1 MYTPPFTVTP
11 KAVNLM
17 ADIYSQIER
26 YAIRLEQE
34 DALRLRKINRM
45 KTIHSSLAIEGNVL
59 TESQVLEIME
69 GKTVVAPPREIQE
82 VKNAIRAYDL
92 YASLNPFSMQ
102 DLLRTHGVMMQGV
115 IDDAGHFRR
124 TGVGVFE
131 GTHCVH
137 LAPPADRVPA
147 LVQDLLE
154 WAEKAED
161 NLLIRSCVFHYEFEF
176 IHPFTDGNGRM
187 GRMWQSLMLGKVSP
201 VFQYLPVENMVYANQ
216 TAYYDAIAESTRR
229 TDSAPM
235 IEFMLGE
242 ILATLKARQGTI
254 IEKQDVGINVGT
266 NVGINTPAQLTGKEQ
281 TVVSLLSRSPRM
293 SAAALAVQLGVTS
306 RQCERILHTLRER
319 GILTR
324 VGANKSGHWKITIP
338 HTNS

>member
-1 MYTPPFTVTP
+1 MYIPPFTITP
-11 KAVNLM
+11 KAVNLV

-45 KTIHSSLAIEGNVL
+45 RTIHSSLAIEGNVL
-59 TESQVLEIME
+59 SESQVLEIME
-69 GKTVVAPPREIQE
+69 GKTVFAPPREIQE
-82 VKNAIRAYDL
+82 VKNAIRAYEL
-92 YASLNPFSMQ
+92 YASLNPFLLK
-102 DLLRTHGVMMQGV
+102 DLLRTHGVMMQG
-115 IDDAGHFRR
+115 IIEDAGHFRS

-131 GTHCVH
+131 GMHCVH

-154 WAEKAED
+154 WVEKAED

-187 GRMWQSLMLGKVSP
+187 GRMWQSLILGKVSP
-201 VFQYLPVENMVYANQ
+201 IFQYLPVENMVYANQ
-216 TAYYDAIAESTRR
+216 AAYYDAIAESTHR
-229 TDSAPM
+229 TDSSPM
-235 IEFMLGE
+235 IEFLLGE
-242 ILATLKARQGTI
+242 ILAALKAHQGTTI
-254 IEKQDVGINVGT
+254 DGQDVGVNVGV
-266 NVGINTPAQLTGKEQ
+266 NVGINAPVQLTDKEQ
-281 TVVSLLSRSPRM
+281 TVVSLLSQSPHL

-306 RQCERILHTLRER
+306 RQCERILHALRQR

-324 VGANKSGHWKITIP
+324 IGSNKSGYWQITLSP
-338 HTNS
+338 A